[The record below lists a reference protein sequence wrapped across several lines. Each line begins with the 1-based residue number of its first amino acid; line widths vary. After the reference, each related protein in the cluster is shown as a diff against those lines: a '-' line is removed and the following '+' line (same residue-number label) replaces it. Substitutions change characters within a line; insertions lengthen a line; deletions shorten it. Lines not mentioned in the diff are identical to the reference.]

1 MTSARP
7 HVAALLLL
15 IAALALVAGCGS
27 DSDDA
32 EPSAAA
38 EPFQVIDV
46 DTLATQRDELQDLQI
61 LDVRTPEEVAEG
73 TIPGA
78 LNIPHD
84 EVEAGST
91 EGLDLDRPI
100 AAICR
105 SGNRATTA
113 GEALVAAGATDV
125 RVVRPGGV
133 GTWQDAGYPIV
144 VP

>member
-1 MTSARP
+1 MRSVRFP
-7 HVAALLLL
+7 LALLLL
-15 IAALALVAGCGS
+15 LVAAFALIAGCGG
-27 DSDDA
+27 DSGDA
-32 EPSAAA
+32 ERPAAPEA
-38 EPFQVIDV
+38 VQVIDV
-46 DTLATQRDELQDLQI
+46 DTLAAQRDEVQGLQI

-84 EVEAGST
+84 EVEAGDT
-91 EGLDLDRPI
+91 EGLDLDQPI

-113 GEALVAAGATDV
+113 GDALVSAGATDV

-133 GTWQDAGYPIV
+133 GTWQESGYPIV

>member
-1 MTSARP
+1 MTSIRFPLA
-7 HVAALLLL
+7 VVLTLV
-15 IAALALVAGCGS
+15 AALALIAGCGS
-27 DSDDA
+27 DSGDA
-32 EPSAAA
+32 ERPAGA

-46 DTLATQRDELQDLQI
+46 DTLAAQRDEVDGLQI

-84 EVEAGST
+84 EVEAGNT

-105 SGNRATTA
+105 SGNRATSA
-113 GEALVAAGATDV
+113 GDALVAAGASDV

-133 GTWQDAGYPIV
+133 GTWQEGGYPIV

>member
-1 MTSARP
+1 MASARSP
-7 HVAALLLL
+7 VAALLLL
-15 IAALALVAGCGS
+15 IAALSLVAGCGG

-32 EPSAAA
+32 GSSAAA
-38 EPFQVIDV
+38 EPFHVIDV

-78 LNIPHD
+78 LNIPHV

-91 EGLDLDRPI
+91 EGLSLDRPI
-100 AAICR
+100 VAICR
-105 SGNRATTA
+105 SGNRATIA

-133 GTWQDAGYPIV
+133 GTWRDAGYPIT

>member
-1 MTSARP
+1 MTSARSL
-7 HVAALLLL
+7 VAALMLL
-15 IAALALVAGCGS
+15 IALALVAGCGS
-27 DSDDA
+27 DSDGP

-46 DTLATQRDELQDLQI
+46 DALATQREELQDLQI
-61 LDVRTPEEVAEG
+61 VDVRTPEEVAEG

-113 GEALVAAGATDV
+113 GGALVAAGATDV